1 MTVLAVFKMYF
12 FPFIDEV
19 SKIVIPEKEEEYAE
33 LASELE
39 NPEEPPKRRKTP
51 VKFQEVE
58 KEYTQVTELENL
70 EPPQPKKFNGLNPGS
85 QLTGKNAH
93 TKTLELMAQIAMTN
107 NEFQKQQAEFQ
118 SRQQDLLSRALDIQE
133 RYMPKKN
140 NV

>member
-1 MTVLAVFKMYF
+1 MYF
-12 FPFIDEV
+12 FQFVDEV
-19 SKIVIPEKEEEYAE
+19 NKIVIPEKEEEYAQ
-33 LASELE
+33 LAAELE
-39 NPEEPPKRRKTP
+39 AEPPKRRKTP

>member
-1 MTVLAVFKMYF
+1 MNF
-12 FPFIDEV
+12 FPFVDEV
-19 SKIVIPEKEEEYAE
+19 SKIVIPEKEEEYAQ
-33 LASELE
+33 LAAELE
-39 NPEEPPKRRKTP
+39 AEPPKRRKTP

-58 KEYTQVTELENL
+58 KEYTQLVTELENL
-70 EPPQPKKFNGLNPGS
+70 EPPQPKKFTGLNPGS

-93 TKTLELMAQIAMTN
+93 TKTLELMAQIAMSN
-107 NEFQKQQAEFQ
+107 NDFQKQQAQFH

>member
-1 MTVLAVFKMYF
+1 MYF
-12 FPFIDEV
+12 FTFVDEV
-19 SKIVIPEKEEEYAE
+19 SKIVIPEKEEEYAA
-33 LASELE
+33 LAAELE
-39 NPEEPPKRRKTP
+39 AEPPKRRKTP

-58 KEYTQVTELENL
+58 KEYTQLVNELENL
-70 EPPQPKKFNGLNPGS
+70 EPPQPKKFTGLNPGS